1 MLLALPQIR
10 GRCEHNL
17 VFPAPDC
24 PGRSSVTLYL
34 ISDCML
40 GLDQQY
46 EIALNVKEEG
56 EEEK

>member
-1 MLLALPQIR
+1 M
-10 GRCEHNL
+10 
-17 VFPAPDC
+17 FPAPDC

-46 EIALNVKEEG
+46 DIALNVKEEG